1 MQVCKLKSARV
12 LEMKC
17 SVLLAAIV
25 ALLLLA
31 AGPAFAVQIFV
42 SNEKDNTVPCSTA
55 RR

>member
-1 MQVCKLKSARV
+1 
-12 LEMKC
+12 MKR
-17 SVLLAAIV
+17 SFLVAAI
-25 ALLLLA
+25 ATLLIFA